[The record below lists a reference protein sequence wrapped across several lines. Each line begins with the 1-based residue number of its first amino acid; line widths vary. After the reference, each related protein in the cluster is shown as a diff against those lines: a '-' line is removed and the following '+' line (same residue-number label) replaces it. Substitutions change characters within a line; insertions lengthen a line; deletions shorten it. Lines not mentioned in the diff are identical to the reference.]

1 MKNNTNLSKT
11 RVTPHSGP
19 RQRNLAA
26 EIARSNIKY
35 LKQIINTTD
44 EMEREALAPCLSP
57 EIWVMANSSSPQ
69 EMIKKLEL
77 AIKLDKY
84 RPRDLFIEMFAIH
97 ADLEYVGGGFS
108 TYNPHLAKMMRNTVA
123 PQQILDE
130 ILMEIHTS
138 CLQVAEQYAL
148 DWQYVIRKNQIM
160 MMHAKKQGKTGNKDA
175 MELFLDSITQDMLA
189 LYGIPGNLLAVK
201 VVDSWNQ
208 VPKHMR
214 NNLDKQAYAIL
225 TTFKGT
231 SYAEIHIHRQRIY
244 NNSRETD
251 KFCRIISAL
260 AHEFGHYIDEIKP
273 NRGALGE
280 QKAYLGNLFD
290 DVADYEDKPT
300 EESSACIGEIVY
312 RKLSQS
318 KLR

>member
-1 MKNNTNLSKT
+1 MKTNANLSNPHI
-11 RVTPHSGP
+11 TPHSGP

-44 EMEREALAPCLSP
+44 ERGREALAPCLSP

-69 EMIKKLEL
+69 EVIKKLEL

-97 ADLEYVGGGFS
+97 TDLEYVGGEFS
-108 TYNPHLAKMMRNTVA
+108 TYNPHLAKMMRNMVA

-130 ILMEIHTS
+130 ILMDIHTS

-251 KFCRIISAL
+251 KFCRVISAL
-260 AHEFGHYIDEIKP
+260 AHEFGHYIDEIQP
-273 NRGALGE
+273 NHGALGE

>member
-11 RVTPHSGP
+11 CVTPHSSP
-19 RQRNLAA
+19 RQHNLAA

-44 EMEREALAPCLSP
+44 EMEREALAPYLSP

-97 ADLEYVGGGFS
+97 TDLEYVGGEFS
-108 TYNPHLAKMMRNTVA
+108 TYNPHLAKMMRDTVA

-130 ILMEIHTS
+130 ILMDIHTS

-251 KFCRIISAL
+251 KFCRVISAL